1 MERMRIDAHQHFWDI
16 ALRNYSWMPPDPS
29 PLRHNF
35 VPGDLWPILETHRFD
50 GSVAVQ
56 AHQSLEETRWLLK
69 LASENPFIKG
79 VVGWVDLTDP
89 QVGRTLDEL
98 QGDPKLKGIRHL
110 VHDEPDPRWLLRPD
124 VMLGLAELERR
135 RLPYDLLLRP
145 IHLALVP
152 LLAERFPNLP
162 MVIDHIAKPSIA
174 TREFDDWAR
183 MMEAIVPIPHIYC
196 KLSGMVTEA
205 HWDSWTADDLRP
217 YVAFLLQGFGPERV
231 MFGSDWPV
239 CLLAASWKQ
248 VFAGLTQAL
257 GPQPTERREQ
267 ILGTTASHFYRLIA

>member
-1 MERMRIDAHQHFWDI
+1 MRIDAHQHFWDI

-29 PLRHNF
+29 PLRRNF
-35 VPGDLWPILETHRFD
+35 LPGDLRPILETHRFD

-56 AHQSLEETRWLLK
+56 AHQSLEETRWLLN

-79 VVGWVDLTDP
+79 VAGWVDLTDP
-89 QVGRTLDEL
+89 QVGRMLDEL

-124 VMLGLAELERR
+124 VMRGLAELERR

-152 LLAERFPNLP
+152 LLAGKFPNLP

-183 MMEAIVPIPHIYC
+183 MMETIVPIPHIYC

-205 HWDSWTADDLRP
+205 RWDTWTADDLRP
-217 YVAFLLQGFGPERV
+217 YVAFLLQGFGHERL

-257 GPQPTERREQ
+257 GPQPEERREQ